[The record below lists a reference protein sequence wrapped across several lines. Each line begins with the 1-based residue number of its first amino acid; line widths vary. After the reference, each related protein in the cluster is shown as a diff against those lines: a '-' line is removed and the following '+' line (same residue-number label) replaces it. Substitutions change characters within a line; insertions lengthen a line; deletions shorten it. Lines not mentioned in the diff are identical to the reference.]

1 MITLS
6 SLMYDKLYFR
16 FEALHVYSVTMF
28 TQINSRM
35 NGYIL
40 IDNCIF
46 EDLNGAILKMTPDNT
61 NNLEIP
67 SQTMIKDSI
76 FINNEG
82 VSNALFVS
90 NTNAKIETV
99 NSLFE
104 NNTNPS
110 RGSVG
115 TVDKYGSV
123 MTFTGCNFTNNSAEY
138 GGVIYSHQESLA
150 KFTDCI
156 TGCNFT
162 NNSAEYGGVIYS
174 HQESL
179 AKFTDC
185 KFNGNFG
192 QIGSISYAS
201 DDGRLQMEDCVFEDN
216 FAAEGGLFYFINAK
230 IEGSIIATNNYVYS
244 PDYLNHAFIV
254 NSSLITVQR
263 SEFVLKGR

>member
-150 KFTDCI
+150 KFTDC
-156 TGCNFT
+156 
-162 NNSAEYGGVIYS
+162 
-174 HQESL
+174 
-179 AKFTDC
+179 